1 MSKLDNSKKRII
13 HTGLYSNVA
22 KEIISSVIGSLSD
35 GWGESNPANDKWWK
49 FADCVQASDGE
60 VLIEV
65 STESWEYDEFRSYSH
80 RYVYNGFHSMS
91 DAEVMQKFAGWIK
104 KTAKMEMKDEN
115 AGNQWKRGSEM
126 KLDYLNYHENV
137 TAADAY
143 FVYEALLGR
152 DNDRK
157 YAESTVLKVVGK
169 KLSEEATKANEEK
182 AKQIEEKLAHRDQL
196 IRQLKEK
203 KKADIKQIDD
213 QYVKDLQ
220 GIYDQY
226 KKLIDAIK
234 AV

>member
-1 MSKLDNSKKRII
+1 MSKLNDNKKRII

-22 KEIISSVIGSLSD
+22 KEIISSVIGQLSD
-35 GWGESNPANDKWWK
+35 GWGENNTANDKWWR

-80 RYVYNGFHSMS
+80 RYVYNGFHNMS
-91 DAEVMQKFAGWIK
+91 DVEVMQKFAGWIK
-104 KTAKMEMKDEN
+104 KTAKMEMNDEN
-115 AGNQWKRGSEM
+115 AGNQWNRGSEM

-143 FVYEALLGR
+143 FVYETLLGR

-157 YAESTVLKVVGK
+157 YAKSTVLKVAGK
-169 KLSEEATKANEEK
+169 KLSDEATKANEEK
-182 AKQIEEKLAHRDQL
+182 AKQIEAQYAKDWH
-196 IRQLKEK
+196 
-203 KKADIKQIDD
+203 DIF
-213 QYVKDLQ
+213 
-220 GIYDQY
+220 DQY
-226 KKLIDAIK
+226 KKWIDAIK

>member
-1 MSKLDNSKKRII
+1 MSKLDNNKKRII
-13 HTGLYSNVA
+13 HTGLYSKVA
-22 KEIISSVIGSLSD
+22 EEIISSVIGSLSD

-49 FADCVQASDGE
+49 FADCVQAPDGE

-65 STESWEYDEFRSYSH
+65 STESWKYDEFRSNCH
-80 RYVYNGFHSMS
+80 KYVYNGFYNMS
-91 DAEVMQKFAGWIK
+91 DDEVKRKFVRWIK

-115 AGNQWKRGSEM
+115 AGNQWNRGSEM
-126 KLDYLNYHENV
+126 KLDYLNHHENV

-234 AV
+234 AA

>member
-1 MSKLDNSKKRII
+1 MSKLNDNKKRII

-22 KEIISSVIGSLSD
+22 KEIISSVIGQLSD
-35 GWGESNPANDKWWK
+35 GYGENNPANDKWWR
-49 FADCVQASDGE
+49 FADCVQATDGE

-65 STESWEYDEFRSYSH
+65 STESWEYDEFRSYRH
-80 RYVYNGFHSMS
+80 RYTYNGFHSMS
-91 DAEVMQKFAGWIK
+91 DVEVMQKFAGWIK

-115 AGNQWKRGSEM
+115 AGNQWNRGSEM
-126 KLDYLNYHENV
+126 MLNYLSYHENV

-157 YAESTVLKVVGK
+157 YAKSTVLKVAGK
-169 KLSEEATKANEEK
+169 KLSDEAIKANEEK
-182 AKQIEEKLAHRDQL
+182 AKEIAEKLAHRDQL

-203 KKADIKQIDD
+203 KEADIKQIEA
-213 QYVKDLQ
+213 QYAKDWKD
-220 GIYDQY
+220 IYYQY

-234 AV
+234 AA

>member
-22 KEIISSVIGSLSD
+22 KEIIRSVIGSLSD
-35 GWGESNPANDKWWK
+35 GWGESNPANEKWWR

-65 STESWEYDEFRSYSH
+65 STESWKYDEFRSYSH

-91 DAEVMQKFAGWIK
+91 DVEVKQKFAGWIK

-126 KLDYLNYHENV
+126 MLNYLRYNENV

-157 YAESTVLKVVGK
+157 YAKSTVLKVVGK

-196 IRQLKEK
+196 LKQLAD
-203 KKADIKQIDD
+203 KKAEDIKEIEE
-213 QYVKDLQ
+213 QYNKDRAD
-220 GIYDQY
+220 IFKQY
-226 KKLIDAIK
+226 KKWIDAIK
-234 AV
+234 TA